1 MLTSEPMRRSWL
13 LLATL
18 AAVACSGGG
27 AVEDAGRAA
36 DVEASVATD
45 LPSSVDVPAGLD
57 AGPDA
62 EAGTVAD
69 AGEDAGDVVG
79 DGPMPTLTGTI
90 RDVRHVVIFVQE
102 NRSFDHYFGTLAG
115 VRGFGD
121 PAAQLLRSG
130 ATVFHQPSGAGEVLP
145 FHTDLDCVNDVDHG
159 WGSGHDAWHNGA
171 WDRWVPAKGPSA
183 LSSYARPELALYHAL
198 ADAYTV
204 LDAYHCSV
212 IGPTNPNRLYLMSG
226 MIDPTGTGGGPV
238 IDNTEPPA
246 GFTWTTY
253 PERLQSAGISW
264 RVYQAADNYDDN
276 ALDWFRSF
284 IRAPVGDPL
293 YERGRRRATDVVQ
306 AFRDDVEAG
315 ELPQVS
321 WIVAPTALSEHPP
334 YPLSA
339 GQSLTQRL
347 LQALASNPSV
357 ARSTVF
363 FLTFDENGG
372 YFDHVSPPTPPPGTA
387 AEFARGAP
395 IGMGNR
401 VPMLVISPWSRGG
414 VVDSEVSDH
423 TSLLRF
429 LERWTG
435 VLEPNISAWRRQ
447 VAGDLTS
454 AFDFAHPDFT
464 SPVLPTVTAR
474 SCRGATP
481 TVPSTQSLPPQER
494 GVRPARALPY
504 QPDAT
509 SRTDCAAGRFY
520 IAMTNAGTAAV
531 HHQVTANRFRT
542 DGPWQYDVGPGGSTE
557 DFFSVVTYGAGRY
570 DLTLSGPNGFERQFA
585 GDLNTACGAL
595 EVTSSLHPTE
605 GALQLTYANRGG
617 APVTFTT
624 TATRYRSDGPWVTTV
639 APGAT
644 ETLRFDLA
652 AMGQRWY
659 ALTVTAGGDS
669 AFRRRFAGHL
679 ENGTASVTG
688 L

>member
-1 MLTSEPMRRSWL
+1 MARGSMGSGARRSWL
-13 LLATL
+13 LLGAFATG
-18 AAVACSGGG
+18 ACSESNAVGDLG
-27 AVEDAGRAA
+27 ATA
-36 DVEASVATD
+36 DVEASVAAD
-45 LPSSVDVPAGLD
+45 SPASPDVGAAVD
-57 AGPDA
+57 AG
-62 EAGTVAD
+62 AD
-69 AGEDAGDVVG
+69 VGADVT
-79 DGPMPTLTGTI
+79 DGATPPLTGTL
-90 RDVRHVVIFVQE
+90 RDVQHVVIFVQE

-121 PAAQLLRSG
+121 PAAQQLRSG
-130 ATVFHQPSGAGEVLP
+130 ASVFHQPNGAGEVLP
-145 FHTDLDCVNDVDHG
+145 FHTGLDCVNDVDHG

-171 WDRWVPAKGPSA
+171 WDRWVPAKGPAA

-212 IGPTNPNRLYLMSG
+212 IGPTNPNRLYLMTG

-238 IDNTEPPA
+238 IDNTEPAA

-264 RVYQAADNYDDN
+264 RVYQGFDNYDDN
-276 ALDWFRSF
+276 ALDWFRPF
-284 IRAPVGDPL
+284 LRAAASDPL
-293 YERGRRRATDVVQ
+293 YQRGRRRVTNLVQ

-315 ELPQVS
+315 TLPQVS

-339 GQSLTQRL
+339 GQNLTQQL
-347 LQALASNPSV
+347 LEALAANPSV
-357 ARSTVF
+357 ARSTVL
-363 FLTFDENGG
+363 FLTYDENGG
-372 YFDHVSPPTPPPGTA
+372 YFDHVAPPTPPAGTA

-395 IGMGNR
+395 IGLGSR
-401 VPMLVISPWSRGG
+401 VPMIVISPWSRGG

-435 VLEPNISAWRRQ
+435 VQEPNISAWRRQ

-454 AFDFAHPDFT
+454 AFDFAHPDF
-464 SPVLPTVTAR
+464 SAPVLSPVTAR
-474 SCRGATP
+474 TCSGATP
-481 TVPSTQSLPPQER
+481 MVPATQALPAQEP

-520 IAMTNAGTAAV
+520 IAMTNAGTSAV
-531 HHQVTANRFRT
+531 HHQVTANQFRT
-542 DGPWQYDVGPGGSTE
+542 DGPWQYDVGPGGAAE

-570 DLTLSGPNGFERQFA
+570 DLTLSGPNGFERQFV
-585 GDLNTACGAL
+585 GDISTACGAL
-595 EVTSSLHPTE
+595 EVTSTLHPPE
-605 GALQLTYANRGG
+605 GTLELTYANRGSV
-617 APVTFTT
+617 AVTFTT
-624 TATRYRSDGPWVTTV
+624 TATRHRTDGPWTTAV

-644 ETLRFDLA
+644 QTQRFDVA

-659 ALTVTAGGDS
+659 ALTVTASGDR
-669 AFRRRFAGHL
+669 AFRRRFAGHI
-679 ENGTASVTG
+679 ENGQPSVTG